1 MSNTKSN
8 NIPEHFDDSRIV
20 LGIKHKAVLSSLISL
35 RYIVEKNG
43 PYRILLNTQLSEQD

>member
-43 PYRILLNTQLSEQD
+43 PYSILLNTQLSEQD